1 MVMTKK
7 VAKWEQIVAARE
19 LLDLG
24 SMASLEEIKLAYRRK
39 AKAHHPDLSGS
50 SPEALAGAIEMHRLT
65 EAYQT
70 LTSYCY
76 SYRISL
82 EPDQESQLDDEE
94 WWMQRF
100 GNDPLWGKGKV

>member
-1 MVMTKK
+1 MKKK
-7 VAKWEQIVAARE
+7 VAKWEEIVAARD
-19 LLDLG
+19 LLGLDNI
-24 SMASLEEIKLAYRRK
+24 ASLEEIKQAYRRK
-39 AKAHHPDLSGS
+39 AKAHHPDLTGS
-50 SPEALAGAIEMHRLT
+50 APEVAEGAVEMHRLT

-70 LTSYCY
+70 LTSYCF

-82 EPDQESQLDDEE
+82 EPDQDSQLDDED

>member
-1 MVMTKK
+1 MPKK
-7 VAKWEQIVAARE
+7 IAKWEEIIAARE

-24 SMASLEEIKLAYRRK
+24 NMASLDEIKQAYRHK
-39 AKAHHPDLSGS
+39 AKAHHPDLNGT
-50 SPEALAGAIEMHRLT
+50 PPGLPPGAVEMHRLT

-70 LTSYCY
+70 LTSYCF

-82 EPDQESQLDDEE
+82 EPNQENQIDDED